1 MITKKP
7 LDYFPHEEPV
17 YGLLVHRTNHNLFS
31 TACSDEKVLLYDTR
45 QRVRE
50 EQGHRSIMSQV
61 RYNHSR
67 GVITSSRVE
76 NLVKLWSVEDIA
88 SRKEEEERRQD
99 RRVYSHDMRKCGG
112 SGS

>member
-1 MITKKP
+1 M
-7 LDYFPHEEPV
+7 
-17 YGLLVHRTNHNLFS
+17 
-31 TACSDEKVLLYDTR
+31 LLYDTR

-76 NLVKLWSVEDIA
+76 NLVKLWRILPV
-88 SRKEEEERRQD
+88 ERR
-99 RRVYSHDMRKCGG
+99 RRRGG
-112 SGS
+112 RTGGYTVTT